1 MSVRTWKIIISV
13 CLSCSFLIPL
23 FNFLSLF
30 FLLSLFLP
38 YTFLLFDLHHNS
50 QEKWTA
56 SVFLAATIGHITA
69 FWKWCHWSEAFNNL
83 KIPFSL
89 YSHEVKVFLWYRLTS
104 GCDQRTFIDW
114 FQPQPCQGG
123 CGDSGGWK
131 DRQKPKVCSY
141 NPEGQLYLGL
151 HQKKGGQQR
160 EGGDC
165 SPFALPWMV
174 FSSAWFSVWQLCPW
188 QEIARRWSLRSLS
201 NPSHSMISLIRKKNN
216 SSN

>member
-104 GCDQRTFIDW
+104 GCDQRTFIDSNLSPAK
-114 FQPQPCQGG
+114 QDVGILVDEKIGRSQKCALTAQRANCILG
-123 CGDSGGWK
+123 CTK
-131 DRQKPKVCSY
+131 RRVV
-141 NPEGQLYLGL
+141 N
-151 HQKKGGQQR
+151 R
-160 EGGDC
+160 EREVIVPP
-165 SPFALPWMV
+165 SALPWMV

-201 NPSHSMISLIRKKNN
+201 NPSHSMISLIRKNNN